1 VIEVRLATQ
10 HTILDKMQGA
20 GSATTGFD
28 HLGVGSQR
36 SFGVKPE
43 LVRDIT
49 TGCPESGTIWSLQS
63 LRFAAAIM
71 VVSFHAAGASL
82 IATGSYG
89 LLPRDLQIAGRAG
102 VDIFFVLSGVIIA
115 TTARRLTWRE
125 FAWRRF
131 RRIVPMYLLISI
143 PTALVMART
152 SFGWRDAVATLFLWP
167 ATDRMTTPALTVAWT
182 LCFEMLFYVAVTAV
196 LVDRRLLSFC
206 VGLFAAAMALRARG
220 PIFQFLGNPI
230 IFEFIFGVALS
241 YLPRWRPAVW
251 CLPIGA
257 AALVASGFLGIAP
270 PVATLELL
278 AGDEN
283 FRRVLVY
290 GLPAAMIVL
299 GTMQIDAKPSAWTSL
314 GDASYTLYLSHMLP
328 IQVLLVWWTTHPG
341 APELNIAIGSLVS
354 VLFAWRLYVAFEIPL
369 LKLLGRGR

>member
-10 HTILDKMQGA
+10 HTILDKMRGA

-28 HLGVGSQR
+28 HLRVGSQR
-36 SFGVKPE
+36 SFGVNPE
-43 LVRDIT
+43 VVKDMT
-49 TGCPESGTIWSLQS
+49 TGGPESGTIWSLQS

-89 LLPRDLQIAGRAG
+89 LLPRDFQIVGRAG

-143 PTALVMART
+143 PTVLIMAKT
-152 SFGWRDAVATLFLWP
+152 SFGWRDAVATLLLWP

-182 LCFEMLFYVAVTAV
+182 LCFEMLFYAAVTAV

-206 VGLFAAAMALRARG
+206 VGLFAAAIALRARG

-230 IFEFIFGVALS
+230 IFEFIFGLALS

-251 CLPIGA
+251 CLPIGV

-270 PVATLELL
+270 PVATMELL

-290 GLPAAMIVL
+290 GVPAAMIVL
-299 GTMQIDAKPSAWTSL
+299 GTMQIDAKPSAWTFL

-328 IQVLLVWWTTHPG
+328 IQLLLLWWTAHPG
-341 APELNIAIGSLVS
+341 SPELNIAIGSLVS

-369 LKLLGRGR
+369 LKLLGRRR